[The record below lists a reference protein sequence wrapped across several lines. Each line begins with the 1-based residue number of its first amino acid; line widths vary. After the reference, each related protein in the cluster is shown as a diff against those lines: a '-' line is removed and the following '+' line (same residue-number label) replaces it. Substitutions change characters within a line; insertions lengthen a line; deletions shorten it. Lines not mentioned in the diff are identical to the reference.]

1 MSNETQRT
9 AEELVKAIKDN
20 LLKPMYNGINN
31 NTNQRADEI
40 KLEFI
45 EMIEKLDTKLNSIKS
60 QQDSFIEALKN
71 VKWED

>member
-45 EMIEKLDTKLNSIKS
+45 EMIEKLATKLNSIKS